1 MNEQESSTEKIKQ
14 LLNTPVVAV
23 NIGVKSFADNL
34 ENQNVE
40 VVHVNWKPPA
50 GGDQQMMD
58 ILADLL

>member
-14 LLNTPVVAV
+14 LLNTPVIAV

-40 VVHVNWKPPA
+40 VIHVNWKPPA